1 MGQAKLAGLI
11 IDRREIGQPGEFDHL
26 TDAELVA
33 KATRDARELGLL
45 APTKPALTEH

>member
-1 MGQAKLAGLI
+1 MGMAKLTGLI

-33 KATRDARELGLL
+33 RATREARELGI
-45 APTKPALTEH
+45 AGPKTH